1 MALTHSLNDRV
12 VIVGLEFLHKRF
24 RKMDNSIA
32 R

>member
-1 MALTHSLNDRV
+1 MTHTHSSNDRV

-24 RKMDNSIA
+24 RKMDNSIS

>member
-1 MALTHSLNDRV
+1 MTHTHSLNDRV
-12 VIVGLEFLHKRF
+12 FIVGLEFLHKWF